1 MLCPHFVPRGRS
13 SSRREKMGTM
23 LRKLLPLGTLAA
35 LWFAG
40 PTLAQT
46 APPPKPPPPPP
57 AAGRVERAPAT
68 ESPHAY
74 RAKQVLGAKVSLKG
88 DLSIGTVDDI
98 VFSDAGQIEYLIVAN
113 EGKLV
118 TVPWEAAKFNF
129 EKQTAT
135 IDITQEKYREI
146 PTYTVRQY
154 PVFFEPDYR
163 TRVHGWYGLRPR
175 PFGACIRVR

>member
-1 MLCPHFVPRGRS
+1 
-13 SSRREKMGTM
+13 M
-23 LRKLLPLGTLAA
+23 LRKVMPIGLLAA

-46 APPPKPPPPPP
+46 APPPKPPPPPAP
-57 AAGRVERAPAT
+57 PPAAAGRVERAPAV

-88 DLSIGTVDDI
+88 DISIGTVDDI

-118 TVPWEAAKFNF
+118 TVPWEAAKFDF

-135 IDITQEKYREI
+135 LTISQDQYKVI
-146 PTYTVRQY
+146 PTYTVREY
-154 PVFFEPDYR
+154 PAYFEPTYR
-163 TRVHGWYGLRPR
+163 TTVYRYYGLTPR
-175 PFGACIRVR
+175 PFARFR

>member
-1 MLCPHFVPRGRS
+1 
-13 SSRREKMGTM
+13 MGTM
-23 LRKLLPLGTLAA
+23 LRKLLPIGVLAA

-57 AAGRVERAPAT
+57 AAGRVERAPAET
-68 ESPHAY
+68 PHAY

-118 TVPWEAAKFNF
+118 TVPWEAAKFDF

-135 IDITQEKYREI
+135 ISIS
-146 PTYTVRQY
+146 
-154 PVFFEPDYR
+154 
-163 TRVHGWYGLRPR
+163 
-175 PFGACIRVR
+175 